1 MDRESNV
8 GGPTG
13 AAAQAEL
20 TLASQHPGNQ
30 HGSAVCDTTSG
41 EGLEACERVEAH
53 PDQKFAFFFLPD
65 RTPHRWSIVKEQPND
80 SMATKTRRENP
91 RHLLEQVLNTNAA
104 GIDVGA
110 TEMVAAVPPG
120 RDGESVRS
128 FGTLTPDLH
137 ALKDWLLKCGI
148 TTVAMESTGVYWIPL
163 FGILR
168 KANLEVLLVNAAQV
182 RHCPARKTDVQDAQ
196 WLMQLHTAGLL
207 RGSFHPPEDIR
218 RVRGLVRERSH
229 LVEDATKHLQR
240 MQKALTEMNIQLH
253 HVLSDID
260 GVSGLRMIEAILAG
274 ERDPQT
280 LWNLRDRRCQTEQET
295 ALKALTGQWDD
306 DLIAQLQRAYL
317 TWKHLQTQ
325 IAQIDGRLEELFK
338 NLQSKVDSR
347 LQVEPLVERKRRL
360 KKGEM
365 ACDVRSEAH
374 RLFGIDLS
382 SIPGVSTN
390 LLATLI
396 SEVGSASTL
405 LASFPSE
412 KHFSSWLGVCP
423 DNRKSGGKVL
433 ATKTRPVANR
443 LATALRLCAQSLWR
457 CRSNLG
463 DWSRR
468 MKSRL
473 GKAEG
478 ITATA
483 HRICRIIWHL
493 VAKQAPY
500 DDSQIVNTSPKA
512 KARRIAN
519 LVRQAEKLGLQLVV
533 AN

>member
-1 MDRESNV
+1 
-8 GGPTG
+8 
-13 AAAQAEL
+13 
-20 TLASQHPGNQ
+20 
-30 HGSAVCDTTSG
+30 
-41 EGLEACERVEAH
+41 
-53 PDQKFAFFFLPD
+53 
-65 RTPHRWSIVKEQPND
+65 
-80 SMATKTRRENP
+80 MATKTRRESQ
-91 RHLLEQVLNTNAA
+91 RHLLEQVLHTNAA
-104 GIDVGA
+104 GIDIGA

-120 RDGESVRS
+120 RDEESVRS
-128 FGTLTPDLH
+128 FGTLTPDLY
-137 ALKDWLLKCGI
+137 ALRDWLLQCGI
-148 TTVAMESTGVYWIPL
+148 TTVAMESTGVYWLPL

-168 KANLEVLLVNAAQV
+168 KAKLEVLLVNAAQV

-229 LVEDATKHLQR
+229 LVEDASKQLQR
-240 MQKALTEMNIQLH
+240 MQKALTEMNVQLH
-253 HVLSDID
+253 HVLSDLD
-260 GVSGLRMIEAILAG
+260 GVSGLRMIDAILAG
-274 ERDPQT
+274 ERDPRT
-280 LWNLRDRRCQTEQET
+280 LWNLRDRRCQTEEET

-306 DLIAQLQRAYL
+306 DLIAQLQRGYL
-317 TWKHLQTQ
+317 TWKHLQVQ
-325 IAQIDGRLEELFK
+325 IGEIDVRLEELFK
-338 NLQSKVDSR
+338 NLHSEVDSR
-347 LQVEPLVERKRRL
+347 LREEPPASRRRRL

-365 ACDVRSEAH
+365 TCDVKAEAR

-382 SIPGVSTN
+382 AIPGVSTS

-405 LASFPSE
+405 LGNFASE
-412 KHFSSWLGVCP
+412 KHFASWLGLCP

-457 CRSNLG
+457 CRSNIG

-468 MKSRL
+468 MKARL

-483 HRICRIIWHL
+483 HRLCRIIYHL
-493 VAKQAPY
+493 VAKQVDY
-500 DDSQIVNTSPKA
+500 DDNQIVNLSPKA
-512 KARRIAN
+512 KARRVAN
-519 LVRQAEKLGLQLVV
+519 LMRQAEKLGLQLVV
-533 AN
+533 PN